1 MIDNIRLKQIG
12 NGFTVRYHI
21 KDTVEEQEKG
31 YIQEM
36 YVKDK
41 AGVIEFVTQLLNT
54 HIN

>member
-12 NGFTVRYHI
+12 NGFTVRYHVA
-21 KDTVEEQEKG
+21 DETLLTEKG